1 MIKNKGFY
9 NVSQL
14 FSLLKICSKNNYS
27 MISIKTSSDEYFE
40 LKANEPISKNID
52 EFLESLLEFPY
63 KTTEGH
69 LTIKIN
75 IREDFDYKK
84 MMLTKKFEFKN
95 ELKQLANCLFIDNGE
110 QFCIIDEVLEDENF
124 IRVEPV
130 NNFVYSKFPLGNNE

>member
-84 MMLTKKFEFKN
+84 MMSTKKFEFKN